1 MRLALFALL
10 TVLPLLEIA
19 VLVKFGQWVGVW
31 LTLAEV
37 IGSAVAGVGVLQ
49 RQGLTMLM
57 RTQEAVMRGEPP
69 VGAMLEG
76 GMLVMAGTLLIMPGL
91 ITDAMGLLLL
101 IPAVRHIIAGR
112 MVAGMF
118 GAATVRVD
126 TFEDDRRREP
136 RQEPPARD
144 GQGAGDGRGPV
155 IEGDFER
162 LDERPVDPRNNPP
175 NNKS

>member
-1 MRLALFALL
+1 MRLAFIALL
-10 TVLPLLEIA
+10 MVLPLLEIA
-19 VLVKFGQWVGVW
+19 LLVKFGQWAGVW

-37 IGSAVAGVGVLQ
+37 IGSAVAGVGILQ
-49 RQGLTMLM
+49 RQGLTMFM

-91 ITDAMGLLLL
+91 ITDSMGLLLL
-101 IPAVRHIIAGR
+101 IPAVRQLLAGR

-118 GAATVRVD
+118 GGATVRVD
-126 TFEDDRRREP
+126 TFEDDPRREP
-136 RQEPPARD
+136 GSETRARD
-144 GQGAGDGRGPV
+144 EQRPGDGGGPV

-162 LDERPVDPRNNPP
+162 LDERTVDPRKNPP
-175 NNKS
+175 RNKS